1 MAYPQNPNYL
11 DSMNSRGQGPRL
23 GMPQTPQ
30 LGIPNR
36 GMSMGP
42 SPAIGPIGGGG
53 GLGMPPAPPTLGM
66 TPWRGPGAGGPS
78 PIPDMPMGSL
88 GGGSSMMN
96 GGPMIGGPL
105 AAGSPMSGPMK
116 GGMPPKPAGT
126 VRNYTS
132 GIKRGA
138 KNRKSSGIGAAKK
151 MAGPS
156 QFI

>member
-1 MAYPQNPNYL
+1 
-11 DSMNSRGQGPRL
+11 
-23 GMPQTPQ
+23 
-30 LGIPNR
+30 
-36 GMSMGP
+36 
-42 SPAIGPIGGGG
+42 
-53 GLGMPPAPPTLGM
+53 MPPAPPTLGM

-88 GGGSSMMN
+88 GGGSSMMNAGPPPMPPVTGGGPMMN